1 MVRFRVNVRIVVM
14 VRVSVK
20 VRVMLRVS
28 VRVMVMVR
36 FRVKT
41 KSRRHCEKSLF
52 ENMNG
57 IRDSSNLFDNKK
69 TCSMMVGNPMI
80 IISQS

>member
-14 VRVSVK
+14 VRVNVK
-20 VRVMLRVS
+20 VRVMVRVS

-36 FRVKT
+36 VMLT
-41 KSRRHCEKSLF
+41 TTSRRRCQKPLF

-57 IRDSSNLFDNKK
+57 IRNSSNLFDNKK

-80 IISQS
+80 IIPQS